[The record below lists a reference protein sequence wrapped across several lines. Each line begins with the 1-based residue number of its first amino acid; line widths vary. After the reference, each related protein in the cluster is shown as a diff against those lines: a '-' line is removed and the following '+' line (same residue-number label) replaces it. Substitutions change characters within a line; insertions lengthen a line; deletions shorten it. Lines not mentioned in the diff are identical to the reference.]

1 MFLVL
6 HGGAVVESFVR
17 WFMSVV
23 TALSC
28 LCAALYCMLAVEQL
42 SLPEM
47 QLSRASNR
55 LSRPPVSLCLN
66 ENSRNSNNLCQF
78 QKK

>member
-1 MFLVL
+1 MADWKRKMVMSFFFIQDSSVGGHLFLVCR
-6 HGGAVVESFVR
+6 GGEVVKSFVQ
-17 WFMSVV
+17 WFLFVV

-47 QLSRASNR
+47 QLSRAS
-55 LSRPPVSLCLN
+55 LTG
-66 ENSRNSNNLCQF
+66 
-78 QKK
+78 